1 MAKGSSLK
9 RKEMI
14 KEGTLGHQ
22 EGKKNMEQ
30 YLQEDS
36 GRYSGCLGLNITWI
50 YFRKHREIRGL
61 EDTSGF

>member
-1 MAKGSSLK
+1 MAKGSSLR

-22 EGKKNMEQ
+22 ERKKNMEQ

-36 GRYSGCLGLNITWI
+36 GRYSGCLGLNIT
-50 YFRKHREIRGL
+50 
-61 EDTSGF
+61 